1 MTRSELRQRILEA
14 LNESATNPVFF
25 STGQIDSIIDEGAEI
40 LSEEANAVKRTAFVS
55 LMEGTTYFYIRGIA
69 QDMMAPY
76 RLWLTHLDR
85 RLTAVSLYDL
95 DARNENWIET
105 TGDPEYWFSVSWD
118 LFGIWPSPATGGD
131 LLRIDYLAWPQ
142 TLLDDGDEPE
152 FQLGDHDAVVDY
164 GVYDGLAKRWD
175 VARMLEV
182 WSRFGA
188 RVGFSRART
197 GAGRVQAR
205 SFRTGQ
211 ADEDAGFTSGVTR

>member
-1 MTRSELRQRILEA
+1 MTRSELRTRILSA

-118 LFGIWPSPATGGD
+118 LFGVYPSIAAGGGVI
-131 LLRIDYLAWPQ
+131 RVDYLAWPRS
-142 TLLDDGDEPE
+142 LMDDSDEPE
-152 FQLGDHDAVVDY
+152 FVLADQDGLVLY
-164 GVYDGLAKRWD
+164 GVYEGLLK
-175 VARMLEV
+175 ML
-182 WSRFGA
+182 
-188 RVGFSRART
+188 
-197 GAGRVQAR
+197 
-205 SFRTGQ
+205 
-211 ADEDAGFTSGVTR
+211 DVTRALQIFSMFVDKLNGSRVRHGIAKLDARAFQAPSAESQGFRHGITR